1 LEQLLNKCLK
11 AVPYLSFPRLHSLGE
26 TTVALK
32 PDYKSGNTKK
42 ETVKAASKKG
52 RKVGKKEAAQ
62 GKGDGKGNTQDCKG
76 SHKMH
81 QSSIQDAM
89 GRAAGAGA
97 SQRSQQMSILAQ
109 GPSRSGASNSSALE
123 HLENSH
129 LAQKESCNSLL
140 LDQQK
145 WKFRALNLACASI
158 LTTHQVGFL
167 CSTSTC
173 CVASSMVSKFTWFD
187 LLSSEL
193 LLGLSVSDPACMPD
207 MSTMIKLSP
216 LGG

>member
-1 LEQLLNKCLK
+1 VK
-11 AVPYLSFPRLHSLGE
+11 AV
-26 TTVALK
+26 
-32 PDYKSGNTKK
+32 
-42 ETVKAASKKG
+42 SKKG

-97 SQRSQQMSILAQ
+97 SQRSQQMSIPAQ

-140 LDQQK
+140 LDEQK
-145 WKFRALNLACASI
+145 WKFRPLNLACASI

-173 CVASSMVSKFTWFD
+173 CVASLLVSKFTWFD
-187 LLSSEL
+187 LPQSCCL
-193 LLGLSVSDPACMPD
+193 DYQ
-207 MSTMIKLSP
+207 
-216 LGG
+216 